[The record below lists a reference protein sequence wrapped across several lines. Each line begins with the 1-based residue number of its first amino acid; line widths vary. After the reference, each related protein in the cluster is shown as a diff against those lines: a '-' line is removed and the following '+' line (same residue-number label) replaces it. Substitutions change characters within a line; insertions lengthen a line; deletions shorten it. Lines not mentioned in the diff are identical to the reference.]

1 LQDSGETEEV
11 SEPHTAKLSTD
22 GRVNIP
28 QDLAKTVQWLSGTKS
43 LKAWVLVQSFGRHRL
58 ISQQEVESS
67 PELSE
72 LRTEIASAL
81 SQSTGGPL
89 SFEAVEKVVLPSR
102 FFEVELRWS
111 EKNKWRLTL
120 SSMTIDLWRIQR
132 GKGHVA
138 ILLSGG
144 YLEIWSMDTL
154 EGAFN
159 TDLADM

>member
-1 LQDSGETEEV
+1 M
-11 SEPHTAKLSTD
+11 
-22 GRVNIP
+22 
-28 QDLAKTVQWLSGTKS
+28 
-43 LKAWVLVQSFGRHRL
+43 LVQSFGRHRL
-58 ISQQEVESS
+58 ISQQEVEGS

-72 LRTEIASAL
+72 LRAEVASG
-81 SQSTGGPL
+81 QSEPARGPL

-102 FFEVELRWS
+102 FFEVDLHWS

-120 SSMTIDLWRIQR
+120 SSITIDLWRIQR

-144 YLEIWSMDTL
+144 YLEIWSMNTL

>member
-1 LQDSGETEEV
+1 M
-11 SEPHTAKLSTD
+11 SEPHAAKVSTD

-28 QDLAKTVQWLSGTKS
+28 QEVAKALQWLSGTKS

-58 ISQQEVESS
+58 ISQQEVESG
-67 PELSE
+67 PELRE
-72 LRTEIASAL
+72 LRSEIVSAR
-81 SQSTGGPL
+81 SQPTRGPL
-89 SFEAVEKVVLPSR
+89 SFDAVEKVVLPSR
-102 FFEVELRWS
+102 FFEVELHWS
-111 EKNKWRLTL
+111 EKNKWRLAL
-120 SSMTIDLWRIQR
+120 SSITIDLWRIQR